1 MKILLPFLLLSFL
14 TYENALAQAMGNYN
28 EKQQQMPGQNLNQY
42 SNVNFTAQYRAIPK
56 AAVLIGDNILE
67 ISVNALSNQ
76 KADTYTAIF
85 SVLQLGKTAEETN
98 NLMNSRINAFVSDM
112 KSLGVAPENIYID
125 MVNFL
130 PKYENDVT
138 KKLFSKKTFTEIP
151 KGFEMQKNVHVSYTK
166 PEILDD
172 IVTAASRQEIY
183 DIVKVDYFV
192 REQDKIYLELRKA
205 AIDYL
210 EKVKTQLIGTG
221 IKLDSAYTI
230 AGENAWVAYPMN
242 RYESYQAYSSQSIDP
257 GDKNANI
264 NLADKPVS
272 RFYNAIPAN
281 DYDVVIN
288 PSILEPAVQFSYNLV
303 MRFTMPERKI
313 PTTTVTKKEFIMV
326 TPAGEVKTLKVE

>member
-192 REQDKIYLELRKA
+192 QHQDKVYLELREA

>member
-1 MKILLPFLLLSFL
+1 MKNLVLLLLLSML
-14 TYENALAQAMGNYN
+14 LPENAFSQAMGNYN

-151 KGFEMQKNVHVSYTK
+151 KGFEMQKNVHISYTK

-192 REQDKIYLELRKA
+192 QNQDKVYLELREA
-205 AIDYL
+205 AIAYL
-210 EKVKTQLIGTG
+210 EKVKSQLIGTG

-264 NLADKPVS
+264 NLADKPIS

-313 PTTTVTKKEFIMV
+313 ATTTITKKEFIMV

>member
-1 MKILLPFLLLSFL
+1 MKMLLPFILLMFL
-14 TYENALAQAMGNYN
+14 TIENAGAQAMGNYN
-28 EKQQQMPGQNLNQY
+28 EQQIQMPGQNYNQY

-56 AAVLIGDNILE
+56 AAMIIGENILE

-76 KADTYTAIF
+76 EADTYTAIF
-85 SVLQLGKTAEETN
+85 SVMQLGKTAEETN
-98 NLMNSRINAFVSDM
+98 NLMNSRVNAFIADL
-112 KSLGVAPENIYID
+112 KSLGLTPENIYID

-151 KGFEMQKNVHVSYTK
+151 KGFEMQKNVHISYTK

-192 REQDKIYLELRKA
+192 QHQDEIYLQLRKA
-205 AIDYL
+205 AVDYL
-210 EKVKTQLIGTG
+210 EKVKQQLIGAG
-221 IKLDSAYTI
+221 VNLDSAYTS
-230 AGENAWVAYPMN
+230 AAENAWVAYPMN
-242 RYESYQAYSSQSIDP
+242 RYESYQAFSSQSIDP
-257 GDKNANI
+257 GDKNVNI
-264 NLADKPVS
+264 NLVDKPTS

-288 PSILEPAVQFSYNLV
+288 PAILEPAVQFSYNLV
-303 MRFTMPERKI
+303 MRFTMPERK
-313 PTTTVTKKEFIMV
+313 PVTMTQTKKEFIMV
-326 TPAGEVKTLKVE
+326 TPTGEVKSLKIE

>member
-1 MKILLPFLLLSFL
+1 L
-14 TYENALAQAMGNYN
+14 
-28 EKQQQMPGQNLNQY
+28 
-42 SNVNFTAQYRAIPK
+42 
-56 AAVLIGDNILE
+56 
-67 ISVNALSNQ
+67 
-76 KADTYTAIF
+76 
-85 SVLQLGKTAEETN
+85 
-98 NLMNSRINAFVSDM
+98 
-112 KSLGVAPENIYID
+112 
-125 MVNFL
+125 
-130 PKYENDVT
+130 
-138 KKLFSKKTFTEIP
+138 
-151 KGFEMQKNVHVSYTK
+151 
-166 PEILDD
+166 
-172 IVTAASRQEIY
+172 
-183 DIVKVDYFV
+183 
-192 REQDKIYLELRKA
+192 REA

-264 NLADKPVS
+264 NLADKPIS

-288 PSILEPAVQFSYNLV
+288 PAILEPAVQFSYNLV

-313 PTTTVTKKEFIMV
+313 ATTTVTKKEFIMV